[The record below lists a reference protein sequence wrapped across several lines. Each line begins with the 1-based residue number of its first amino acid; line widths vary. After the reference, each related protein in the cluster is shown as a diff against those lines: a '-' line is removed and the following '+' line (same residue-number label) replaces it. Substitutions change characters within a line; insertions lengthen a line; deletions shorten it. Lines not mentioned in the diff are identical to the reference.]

1 MSESMQSMMAGMSA
15 EERAAHHLQMHG
27 PSLESLT
34 GLYSR
39 PLGTESM
46 VTTWNGQ
53 LVVVG
58 LPTSNPLTSMTR
70 LKHIEGYSFRR
81 VRPDGDLGEEYLFEA
96 GPDGAMTYW
105 VHNNPR
111 HRTGLLGRGQ

>member
-1 MSESMQSMMAGMSA
+1 MAAMSPDEMD
-15 EERAAHHLQMHG
+15 AHHEQIHG
-27 PSLESLT
+27 PDLETLT

-53 LVVVG
+53 LVVIG
-58 LPTSNPLTSMTR
+58 LPTNNPLNAMTKLR
-70 LKHIEGYSFRR
+70 HIGGNSFRR
-81 VRPDGDLGEEYLFEA
+81 VRSDGDLGEEYLFEEGA
-96 GPDGAMTYW
+96 DGAMAYW

-111 HRTGLLGRGQ
+111 VRSSRLPR

>member
-1 MSESMQSMMAGMSA
+1 MTDEMSQRMAAMSA
-15 EERAAHHLQMHG
+15 DEMGAHHLQMHG
-27 PSLESLT
+27 PDLETLT

-53 LVVVG
+53 LVVIG
-58 LPTSNPLTSMTR
+58 LPTTNPLNAMTKLR
-70 LKHIEGYSFRR
+70 HIEGNSFRR
-81 VRPDGDLGEEYLFEA
+81 VRSDGDLGEEYLFEE

-111 HRTGLLGRGQ
+111 VRSSRLPR